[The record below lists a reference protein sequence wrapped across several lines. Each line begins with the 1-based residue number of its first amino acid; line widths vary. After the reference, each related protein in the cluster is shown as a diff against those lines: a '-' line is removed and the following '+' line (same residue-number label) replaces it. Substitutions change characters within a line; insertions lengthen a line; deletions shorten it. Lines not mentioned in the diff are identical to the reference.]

1 MNGRFKLLQNAW
13 IITLSSSVI
22 GIFIGIYLTNFF
34 AQRQLRKDKEKAI
47 YQVLKEISENRQTLL
62 QYHDTLRVKY
72 EAFTYLIPYLHAET
86 DGIVIHK
93 DSLLT
98 FKERT
103 ASIVQ
108 IEALEEVS
116 PDRIRISGEADLTL
130 NANSTIILTGLSDV
144 IWQVYKTTDYFSIT
158 EFQCLTTLENL
169 YGLQENFNLDN
180 KTFIDQFLSK
190 QFLTSE
196 PGSYGFKDQWER
208 MLLKQQ
214 ALLNFFERIEA
225 QETLSI
231 CHQ

>member
-1 MNGRFKLLQNAW
+1 MKGRFKLLQNAW
-13 IITLSSSVI
+13 IVTLSSSVI

-34 AQRQLRKDKEKAI
+34 AERQLRKDKEKAI
-47 YQVLKEISENRQTLL
+47 HQVLQEISENKQTLL

-72 EAFTYLIPYLHAET
+72 EAFSYLIPYLRNKT

-93 DSLLT
+93 DSLEV
-98 FKERT
+98 FKEQT

-108 IEALEEVS
+108 IEQLEAVA

-169 YGLQENFNLDN
+169 YELQENFNLDN
-180 KTFIDQFLSK
+180 KIFIDQFLSK
-190 QFLTSE
+190 QFLSSE
-196 PGSYGFKDQWER
+196 SMSYKFKDQWER

-214 ALLNFFERIEA
+214 ALLNFFERIEK
-225 QETLSI
+225 QEILAI
-231 CHQ
+231 CHD